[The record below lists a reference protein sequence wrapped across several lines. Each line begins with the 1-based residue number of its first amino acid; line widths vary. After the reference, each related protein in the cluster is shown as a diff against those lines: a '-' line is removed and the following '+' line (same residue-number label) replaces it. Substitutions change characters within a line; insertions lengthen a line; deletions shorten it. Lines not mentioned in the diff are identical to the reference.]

1 MLTGVYAARNIL
13 GEKYDVW
20 SVNTE
25 QEYHEESRV
34 GGGMVGERLVPK
46 SLEPVSA
53 LPSISPDVLIEVAFA
68 KLDPTALGVAVSAVS
83 GVGLFLATVVLLLQ
97 GGPMVG
103 ATLSLLAHYLFGY
116 EVTWKGAC
124 IGLVEAGVG
133 GFVLGYLGARL
144 RNWSMTAYAFLLKRY
159 AEAQARRTL
168 LDKV

>member
-1 MLTGVYAARNIL
+1 
-13 GEKYDVW
+13 
-20 SVNTE
+20 
-25 QEYHEESRV
+25 
-34 GGGMVGERLVPK
+34 
-46 SLEPVSA
+46 
-53 LPSISPDVLIEVAFA
+53 
-68 KLDPTALGVAVSAVS
+68 
-83 GVGLFLATVVLLLQ
+83 
-97 GGPMVG
+97 MVG